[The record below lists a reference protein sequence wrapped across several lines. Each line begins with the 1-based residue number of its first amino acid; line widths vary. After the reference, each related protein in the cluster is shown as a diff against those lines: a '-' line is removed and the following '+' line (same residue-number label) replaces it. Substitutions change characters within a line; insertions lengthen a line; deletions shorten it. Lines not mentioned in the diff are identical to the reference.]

1 MLYIIKR
8 NTSNKNHSCY
18 RKNARLTTKNK
29 SKYEQDF
36 FISFQCKNEKIYYQ
50 NFNCNQSN
58 LFKRKTQKKKKKTL
72 TLILII
78 GTQTDNYLSIQGQYQ
93 YKNLRRVNSDLLDYI
108 FIPMSE

>member
-18 RKNARLTTKNK
+18 RNNTRLTTKNK

-36 FISFQCKNEKIYYQ
+36 FIAFQCNLDK
-50 NFNCNQSN
+50 NFNFNQNN
-58 LFKRKTQKKKKKTL
+58 LFKKKTL

-93 YKNLRRVNSDLLDYI
+93 YKNL
-108 FIPMSE
+108 

>member
-1 MLYIIKR
+1 MNKIFSYHFNAKTKKFIIK
-8 NTSNKNHSCY
+8 
-18 RKNARLTTKNK
+18 
-29 SKYEQDF
+29 
-36 FISFQCKNEKIYYQ
+36 ISIVIKVIYLKEK
-50 NFNCNQSN
+50 
-58 LFKRKTQKKKKKTL
+58 LKKKQTL